1 MLAFKEN
8 NTWMVE
14 DEPKKPD
21 QELEEVNLVEGDATK
36 VTKVGVGLD
45 SSLKDKIVEFLQ
57 QNLDIFAWTHKDMP
71 GIDNKVIEHKLNV
84 DPTRKPI

>member
-8 NTWMVE
+8 HTWMVE

-36 VTKVGVGLD
+36 VTKVGVGLN
-45 SSLKDKIVEFLQ
+45 SSLKDKIVEFL
-57 QNLDIFAWTHKDMP
+57 
-71 GIDNKVIEHKLNV
+71 
-84 DPTRKPI
+84 

>member
-8 NTWMVE
+8 HTWMVK

-36 VTKVGVGLD
+36 VTKVGVGLN
-45 SSLKDKIVEFLQ
+45 SSLKDKIVEFL
-57 QNLDIFAWTHKDMP
+57 
-71 GIDNKVIEHKLNV
+71 
-84 DPTRKPI
+84 